1 MSKDIKFEKTVY
13 DKNQYEKLVDTN
25 FSQLDPTPTP
35 QQQLEEEPTVNELE
49 YCEMFYPHLF
59 SKLDT
64 IQLTE
69 KEN

>member
-1 MSKDIKFEKTVY
+1 MSGNE
-13 DKNQYEKLVDTN
+13 
-25 FSQLDPTPTP
+25 
-35 QQQLEEEPTVNELE
+35 LEESEPTVNELE